1 MSLQS
6 QDDERPAG
14 ARPAGLLGVSP
25 SYAFIGL
32 VVTAGLT
39 LMAFTVGLQAAHWR
53 GWGDVSVA
61 CYLLAGMLFI
71 GELRAIPVPRGDDT
85 TDELTVSST
94 FATALVLIGPLALAL
109 VVQAVAVGLDDLRR
123 KRPRRVFLFNLGQ
136 YVLTLAAARGA
147 FVLISG
153 DPFFALHSDIGPH
166 DIPAMLAAGLAYFVV
181 NNTLV
186 ALTVALD
193 TGAVIFEVLLEDVR
207 FQIATSSILL
217 GLAPV
222 AAHASLFS
230 VAMLPLL
237 LLPILGVHRNAQ
249 MALHRQHEALHDSL
263 TGLPNRELFRRRLER
278 NLMAVR
284 QDGGSMAVLLF
295 DLDHFKEI
303 NDTLGH
309 HVGDEVIKEVAERLR
324 SMAGPNVTV
333 ARLGG
338 DELAILLPEVDSV
351 SDAQKAAQVFLEGCQ
366 RALDI
371 HGVRMIV
378 NASVGVALAPQHADN
393 VSELL
398 KRADIALYRAKTNR
412 GEIQAYRPEIDQH
425 TIERLSLLGDL
436 HTAVENTELRL
447 LFQPQVSA
455 GSRDVVAVEAL
466 VRWLHPKHGVVK
478 PDVFIPLA
486 ENSGLITPISR
497 WVLDEAVS
505 SLASWRAAG
514 HDFSMSVNMSAR
526 VLSDLDLPLF
536 VRQVLETHGVPAS
549 RLTIEVTES
558 TIMADPVRALKVRGM
573 LRQLGVSLA
582 VDDFGT
588 GYSSL
593 AYLRRMDIDELKID
607 KSFVLQMGVDD
618 NSAIIVRSPVEHG
631 HSLGLSVTAE
641 GVADMPT
648 LDALV
653 ALGCDRVQGYYV
665 SQPLTGLALEAWL
678 TTRRPTDTVAL
689 LAGDPL

>member
-1 MSLQS
+1 MSLIS
-6 QDDERPAG
+6 QDDERPAV
-14 ARPAGLLGVSP
+14 APTAGLLGVSR
-25 SYAFIGL
+25 SYAFIGV
-32 VVTAGLT
+32 VVTAGLA
-39 LMAFTVGLQAAHWR
+39 LLAVTVGLQAAAWR
-53 GWGDVSVA
+53 SWHEVSVA
-61 CYLLAGMLFI
+61 CFLLAGMLFV

-94 FATALVLIGPLALAL
+94 FATALVLIGPLGLAL
-109 VVQAVAVGLDDLRR
+109 VAQVVAVGLDDLRHG
-123 KRPRRVFLFNLGQ
+123 RPRRVFLFNLGQ
-136 YVLTLAAARGA
+136 YVLTLVAARGA
-147 FVLISG
+147 FCLLSR
-153 DPFFALHSDIGPH
+153 DPFFALHSDIEAH
-166 DIPAMLAAGLAYFVV
+166 DIPAMLAAGAAYFVV
-181 NNTLV
+181 NNSLV

-193 TGAVIFEVLLEDVR
+193 TGAPILEVLLEDVR
-207 FQIATSSILL
+207 FQLATSAILL

-278 NLMAVR
+278 TLSATR
-284 QDGGSMAVLLF
+284 LDGGSMAVLLF

-324 SMAGPNVTV
+324 SMADEDVTV

-338 DELAILLPEVDSV
+338 DELAVLLPDVESV
-351 SDAQKAAQVFLEGCQ
+351 SDAQQAAHRFLEGCQ
-366 RALDI
+366 QAIDV
-371 HGVRMIV
+371 HGVRMVV
-378 NASVGVALAPQHADN
+378 NASVGVALAPQHADT
-393 VSELL
+393 VQTLL
-398 KRADIALYRAKTNR
+398 KRADIALYRAKSNR

-455 GSRDVVAVEAL
+455 DTGDVMAVEAL

-497 WVLDEAVS
+497 WVLEEAVS
-505 SLASWRAAG
+505 SLAQWRVRG

-526 VLSDLDLPLF
+526 VLSDLPLF
-536 VRQVLETHGVPAS
+536 VRQVLESHDVPAS

-558 TIMADPVRALKVRGM
+558 TIMADPVRALKVLGM
-573 LRQLGVSLA
+573 LRSLGVSLA

-593 AYLRRMDIDELKID
+593 AYLRRMDVDELKID

-618 NSAIIVRSPVEHG
+618 NSAIIVRSTVELG

-641 GVADMPT
+641 GVEDAPT

-653 ALGCDRVQGYYV
+653 ALGCDRIQGYHV
-665 SQPLTGLALEAWL
+665 SQPLTSLALEAWL
-678 TTRRPTDTVAL
+678 TTRLPADPVAL
-689 LAGDPL
+689 LAGEAL

>member
-1 MSLQS
+1 MSLIS
-6 QDDERPAG
+6 QDDERPAV
-14 ARPAGLLGVSP
+14 APTAGFLGVSR
-25 SYAFIGL
+25 SHAFIGV
-32 VVTAGLT
+32 VVTAGLA
-39 LMAFTVGLQAAHWR
+39 LLAVTVGLQAAAWR
-53 GWGDVSVA
+53 SWHEVSVA
-61 CYLLAGMLFI
+61 CFLLAGMLFV

-94 FATALVLIGPLALAL
+94 FATALVLIGPLGLAL
-109 VVQAVAVGLDDLRR
+109 VAQVVAVGLDDLRHG
-123 KRPRRVFLFNLGQ
+123 RPRRVFLFNLGQ
-136 YVLTLAAARGA
+136 YVLTLVAARGA
-147 FVLISG
+147 FCLLSG
-153 DPFFALHSDIGPH
+153 DHFFALHSDIGPR
-166 DIPAMLAAGLAYFVV
+166 DIPAMLAAGVAYFVV

-186 ALTVALD
+186 AVTVALD
-193 TGAVIFEVLLEDVR
+193 TGASVAEVLLEDVR

-278 NLMAVR
+278 TLASTR

-324 SMAGPNVTV
+324 SMADEDVTV

-338 DELAILLPEVDSV
+338 DELAVLIPDVESV
-351 SDAQKAAQVFLEGCQ
+351 STAQASAHRFLEGCQ
-366 RALDI
+366 QAI
-371 HGVRMIV
+371 EVHGVRMVV
-378 NASVGVALAPQHADN
+378 NASVGVALAPQHADT
-393 VSELL
+393 VPSLL

-455 GSRDVVAVEAL
+455 DTGDVMAVEAL

-497 WVLDEAVS
+497 WVLEEAVS
-505 SLASWRAAG
+505 SLARWRAAG

-536 VRQVLETHGVPAS
+536 VRHVLEAHDVPPS

-558 TIMADPVRALKVRGM
+558 TIMADPVRALKVLGM
-573 LRQLGVSLA
+573 LRTLGVSLA

-593 AYLRRMDIDELKID
+593 AYLRRMDVDELKID

-618 NSAIIVRSPVEHG
+618 NSAIIVRSTVELG

-641 GVADMPT
+641 GVEDSHT
-648 LDALV
+648 LDTLV
-653 ALGCDRVQGYYV
+653 ALGCDRIQGYHV
-665 SQPLTGLALEAWL
+665 SQPLTALALEAWL
-678 TTRRPTDTVAL
+678 TTRAPADTVAL
-689 LAGDPL
+689 LAGEPL